1 MPPLVI
7 AFAHSMNDITSDN
20 WHGLMGHQHPFTRH
34 EFLLALEQ
42 SGSACDATGWKA
54 QHLCVFDASQ
64 WINSALAEQE
74 LPNVITLNSQGL
86 ATVWLSQKNAT
97 HFNHLPLVGV
107 MPLYQK
113 NHSYG
118 EYVFDWSWAQAYE
131 RHHLDYYPKLVSA
144 IPFTPVVGKRLGV
157 SATLSPAEQALVAR
171 AMQQALNAQLQDD
184 NYPLPANSDKAMS
197 SWHCLFVAPSQKPCF
212 SGLDTD
218 LDTDLDPESA
228 QGLAADRGVN
238 SNSGLASS
246 AVLSNPLT
254 NLHRLSTQ
262 FHWRNRGY
270 RDFADFAGHLA
281 SRKRK
286 NIVKERALVAAHHLH
301 CRFVSGGHVTP
312 AQWQGFIQCY
322 QRTYLKRSGHV
333 GYLTPGFFLQ
343 IAAQMPEQIVLLV
356 VEDSAGQMH
365 AGALYFIGE
374 NAAGESTLYGRYWG
388 AMQEYEG
395 LHFEACYYQGIEYCI
410 AQGIKVFDAGA
421 QGEHKVLR
429 GFEPVA
435 LDSYHQIAHAG
446 FREAIADFTQQEAV
460 QMQLYMA
467 QMRAV
472 LPYKTRV

>member
-7 AFAHSMNDITSDN
+7 AFARSMNDITPDN
-20 WHGLMGHQHPFTRH
+20 WHGLMGHRHPFTRH

-42 SGSACDATGWKA
+42 SGSACEATGWKA

-64 WINSALAEQE
+64 WIRSALAAKEW
-74 LPNVITLNSQGL
+74 PDVIALNMQDSTSVL
-86 ATVWLSQKNAT
+86 LSIKDAT
-97 HFNHLPLVGV
+97 HFNDLPLVAV

-144 IPFTPVVGKRLGV
+144 IPFTPVVGRRVGM
-157 SATLSPAEQALVAR
+157 SAALSLIEQAQVAR
-171 AMQQALNAQLQDD
+171 AMQLALNTQLQDD
-184 NYPLPANSDKAMS
+184 NPLLANGDSAMS
-197 SWHCLFVAPSQKPCF
+197 SWHCLFVEPSQKPWF
-212 SGLDTD
+212 SGVEAGLTTGSD
-218 LDTDLDPESA
+218 LPSSTA
-228 QGLAADRGVN
+228 Q
-238 SNSGLASS
+238 SSG
-246 AVLSNPLT
+246 PLT

-262 FHWRNRGY
+262 FHWRNRDY
-270 RDFADFAGHLA
+270 RDFADFVGRFS

-286 NIVKERALVAAHHLH
+286 NIVKERAMVASHDLH
-301 CRFVSGGHVTP
+301 FRFVPGEQVTP
-312 AQWQGFIQCY
+312 AQWQCFIQCY

-333 GYLTPGFFLQ
+333 GYLTPTFFLQ
-343 IAAQMPEQIVLLV
+343 IVAQMPEQIVLLV
-356 VEDSAGQMH
+356 VEDSAGKMQ

-374 NAAGESTLYGRYWG
+374 NTAGESTLYGRYWG
-388 AMQEYEG
+388 AQQEYDG
-395 LHFEACYYQGIEYCI
+395 LHFEACYYQGVEYCI
-410 AQGIKVFDAGA
+410 AQGISVFDAGA

-446 FREAIADFTQQEAV
+446 FREAIANFTQQEAV
-460 QMQLYMA
+460 QMQQYMA

-472 LPYKTRV
+472 LPYKSSL